1 MTVFSLDIGTVV
13 VVFAFLLA
21 VVSTGFYR
29 HWAIKAN
36 IMDRPNERS
45 SHVNPTPRGGG
56 AALVFSCAI
65 TYLMLFLFGENLT
78 LFEPAF
84 LAVTFAFG
92 IAILGFFD
100 DRFNLSVRLRFGLQ
114 ICFSILSVLII
125 DRAFSGDQ
133 LIMAVLAVLFLIWMT
148 NLYNFMDGIDGL
160 AAGQVATV
168 SLEFALLYFLQG
180 EESFEVHY
188 LMLAAVAAAFLVW
201 NWHPAKIFMGDVGSC
216 FFGFILA
223 VLAIWSYFS
232 GALALPVILILHMAF
247 IFDTTYTLIVRG
259 LRGQKIYSAHRDHT
273 YQHAVQAGYQHSSVS
288 LIYMAMNV
296 LWLLPLGYLSLNQ
309 PGWAWALVVLSA
321 LPLLAGATYFK
332 AGIKHQ

>member
-1 MTVFSLDIGTVV
+1 MTVFSLDIGTLVV
-13 VVFAFLLA
+13 AFAFLLA
-21 VVSTGFYR
+21 LVSTGFYR
-29 HWAIKAN
+29 HWAIKVN
-36 IMDRPNERS
+36 IIDRPNERS
-45 SHVNPTPRGGG
+45 SHVRPTPRGGG

-65 TYLMLFLFGENLT
+65 TYLLLFFFGKNLT

-84 LAVTFAFG
+84 LAVLFAFG

-114 ICFSILSVLII
+114 ICFSVLSVLII
-125 DRAFSGDQ
+125 YRAYPGSDWM
-133 LIMAVLAVLFLIWMT
+133 MAVLAVFFLIWMT

-168 SLEFALLYFLQG
+168 SLKFALLYFLQG
-180 EESFEVHY
+180 EGGFEVHY
-188 LMLAAVAAAFLVW
+188 LLLAAVALAFLVW

-232 GALALPVILILHMAF
+232 GTMPLPVLLILHMSF

-259 LRGQKIYSAHRDHT
+259 LRKQKIYSAHRDHT
-273 YQHAVQAGYQHSSVS
+273 YQHAVQAGYRHSSVS
-288 LIYMAMNV
+288 LIYMAINV
-296 LWLLPLGYLSLNQ
+296 FWLLPLGYQSLIE
-309 PGWAWALVVLSA
+309 PGWAWALVILST
-321 LPLLAGATYFK
+321 LPLLVGAVYFK
-332 AGIKHQ
+332 AGIKPQ